1 MSNVLS
7 RFRKISEM
15 EFYKNAVE
23 LRCALSGFVMQ
34 EKYIPK
40 KWRPI
45 LAYPTVNLLNQM
57 MEHIISANG
66 IYPYSGGK
74 LDHELL
80 HRRKE
85 LQAQAVADCEALFD
99 RLQFIMDEFHF
110 SRMGTGL
117 DMGIAPQ
124 KELPAQLVY
133 IGSLLEHEETLLKEW
148 RHNTRFPETATFK
161 PKPKASLPNGDA
173 RYQASQQATYTTM
186 PPAMVPAANDPSVMA
201 AQAMGINHHHYPR

>member
-1 MSNVLS
+1 
-7 RFRKISEM
+7 M
-15 EFYKNAVE
+15 EFYKNATE

-45 LAYPTVNLLNQM
+45 LAYPTVNLLNTM
-57 MEHIISANG
+57 MEHIIAANG

-124 KELPAQLVY
+124 KDLPAQLVY
-133 IGSLLEHEETLLKEW
+133 IGTLLEREETLLKDW
-148 RHNTRFPETATFK
+148 RHNTKFPDTAKFK
-161 PKPKASLPNGDA
+161 SKASLPNGDA
-173 RYQASQQATYTTM
+173 RYQAPQQAPYTPNA
-186 PPAMVPAANDPSVMA
+186 PPAAMPAAMPAANDSSAMA
-201 AQAMGINHHHYPR
+201 AQAMGVNHHHYPH

>member
-1 MSNVLS
+1 
-7 RFRKISEM
+7 M
-15 EFYKNAVE
+15 EFYKNATE

-45 LAYPTVNLLNQM
+45 LAYPTVNLLNTM
-57 MEHIISANG
+57 MEHIIAANG

-85 LQAQAVADCEALFD
+85 LQAQAVADCEACLTACNSS
-99 RLQFIMDEFHF
+99 MDEFHF
-110 SRMGTGL
+110 SRLNTGL

-133 IGSLLEHEETLLKEW
+133 IGTLLDREETLLKDW
-148 RHNTRFPETATFK
+148 RHNTKFPDTAKF
-161 PKPKASLPNGDA
+161 KPKASLPNGDV
-173 RYQASQQATYTTM
+173 RYQTPPQTAYTPKA
-186 PPAMVPAANDPSVMA
+186 PPTVPTVNDSSVMA
-201 AQAMGINHHHYPR
+201 AQAAGINYHHYPR

>member
-7 RFRKISEM
+7 RFRSISEM

-45 LAYPTVNLLNQM
+45 LAYPTVNLLNTM
-57 MEHIISANG
+57 MEHIIAANG

-110 SRMGTGL
+110 SRLNTGL

-124 KELPAQLVY
+124 KELLAQLVY
-133 IGSLLEHEETLLKEW
+133 IGTLLEREETLLKDW
-148 RHNTRFPETATFK
+148 RHNTKFPDTAKF
-161 PKPKASLPNGDA
+161 KPKASLPNGDV
-173 RYQASQQATYTTM
+173 RYQTPQQTAYT
-186 PPAMVPAANDPSVMA
+186 PKALHMVPTVNDSSVMA
-201 AQAMGINHHHYPR
+201 AQAAGINCHHYPR

>member
-7 RFRKISEM
+7 RFRSISEM

-45 LAYPTVNLLNQM
+45 LAYPTVNLLNTM
-57 MEHIISANG
+57 MEHIIAANG

-74 LDHELL
+74 LDHALL

-99 RLQFIMDEFHF
+99 CLQFIMDEFHF
-110 SRMGTGL
+110 SRLNTGL

-133 IGSLLEHEETLLKEW
+133 IGTLLEREETLLKDW
-148 RHNTRFPETATFK
+148 RHNTKFPDTAKF
-161 PKPKASLPNGDA
+161 KPKASLPNGDA
-173 RYQASQQATYTTM
+173 RYQTSLQATYTPNA
-186 PPAMVPAANDPSVMA
+186 PPTAPL
-201 AQAMGINHHHYPR
+201 

>member
-7 RFRKISEM
+7 RFRSISEM

-34 EKYIPK
+34 EKYISK

-45 LAYPTVNLLNQM
+45 LAYPTVNLLNTM
-57 MEHIISANG
+57 MEHIIAANG

-74 LDHELL
+74 LDNELL

-110 SRMGTGL
+110 SRLNTGL

-133 IGSLLEHEETLLKEW
+133 IGTLLEREETLLKDW
-148 RHNTRFPETATFK
+148 RHNTKFPDTAKF
-161 PKPKASLPNGDA
+161 KPKASLPNGDA
-173 RYQASQQATYTTM
+173 RYQTPTQIAYTPKASPT
-186 PPAMVPAANDPSVMA
+186 VPTVNDSSVMA
-201 AQAMGINHHHYPR
+201 AQAAGINYHHYPR

>member
-7 RFRKISEM
+7 RFRSISEM

-45 LAYPTVNLLNQM
+45 LAYPTVNLLNTM
-57 MEHIISANG
+57 MEHIIAANG

-74 LDHELL
+74 LDNELL

-110 SRMGTGL
+110 SRLNSGL
-117 DMGIAPQ
+117 DMGIVPQ

-133 IGSLLEHEETLLKEW
+133 IGALLEREETLLKDW
-148 RHNTRFPETATFK
+148 RHNTKFPDTAKF
-161 PKPKASLPNGDA
+161 KPKASLPNGDA
-173 RYQASQQATYTTM
+173 RYQTPQQTTYT
-186 PPAMVPAANDPSVMA
+186 PKALPMVPTVNDSSVMA
-201 AQAMGINHHHYPR
+201 AQAAGINYHHYPR

>member
-1 MSNVLS
+1 M
-7 RFRKISEM
+7 
-15 EFYKNAVE
+15 
-23 LRCALSGFVMQ
+23 
-34 EKYIPK
+34 
-40 KWRPI
+40 
-45 LAYPTVNLLNQM
+45 NLLNTM
-57 MEHIISANG
+57 MEHIIAANG

-110 SRMGTGL
+110 SRLNTGL

-133 IGSLLEHEETLLKEW
+133 IGTLLEREETLLKDW
-148 RHNTRFPETATFK
+148 RHNTKFPDTAKF
-161 PKPKASLPNGDA
+161 KPKASLPNGDA
-173 RYQASQQATYTTM
+173 RYQTPQQTAYT
-186 PPAMVPAANDPSVMA
+186 PKALPMVPTVNDSSVMA
-201 AQAMGINHHHYPR
+201 AQAAGINCHHYPR

>member
-1 MSNVLS
+1 
-7 RFRKISEM
+7 M

-23 LRCALSGFVMQ
+23 LRCVLSGFVMQ

-45 LAYPTVNLLNQM
+45 LAYPTVNLLNTM
-57 MEHIISANG
+57 IEHIIAANG

-99 RLQFIMDEFHF
+99 CLQFIMDEFHF
-110 SRMGTGL
+110 SRLNTGL

-124 KELPAQLVY
+124 NQEVFQLSAGGAYDDGTDSHVLY
-133 IGSLLEHEETLLKEW
+133 VVARIAYQKAGPPICSLYGFAVL
-148 RHNTRFPETATFK
+148 
-161 PKPKASLPNGDA
+161 
-173 RYQASQQATYTTM
+173 
-186 PPAMVPAANDPSVMA
+186 
-201 AQAMGINHHHYPR
+201 

>member
-7 RFRKISEM
+7 RFRSISEM

-45 LAYPTVNLLNQM
+45 LAYPTVNLLNTM
-57 MEHIISANG
+57 MEHIIAANG

-110 SRMGTGL
+110 SRLNTGL

-133 IGSLLEHEETLLKEW
+133 IGTLLEREETLLKDW
-148 RHNTRFPETATFK
+148 RHNTKFPDTAKF
-161 PKPKASLPNGDA
+161 KPKASLPNGDA
-173 RYQASQQATYTTM
+173 RYQTPQQTAYTPKA
-186 PPAMVPAANDPSVMA
+186 PPTVPVVNDSSVMA
-201 AQAMGINHHHYPR
+201 ARAAGINYHHYPR

>member
-7 RFRKISEM
+7 RFRSISEM
-15 EFYKNAVE
+15 EFYKNATE

-45 LAYPTVNLLNQM
+45 FAYPTVNLLNTM
-57 MEHIISANG
+57 MEHIIAANG

-99 RLQFIMDEFHF
+99 RLQFIISARRTVRF
-110 SRMGTGL
+110 
-117 DMGIAPQ
+117 
-124 KELPAQLVY
+124 LPSPTQTASTTPSKTSG
-133 IGSLLEHEETLLKEW
+133 GSDG
-148 RHNTRFPETATFK
+148 
-161 PKPKASLPNGDA
+161 S
-173 RYQASQQATYTTM
+173 
-186 PPAMVPAANDPSVMA
+186 PAIWTIPTSSTNRK
-201 AQAMGINHHHYPR
+201 NC

>member
-7 RFRKISEM
+7 RFRSISEM

-45 LAYPTVNLLNQM
+45 LAYPTVNLLNTM
-57 MEHIISANG
+57 MEHIIAANG

-85 LQAQAVADCEALFD
+85 LQAQAVADGEALFD

-110 SRMGTGL
+110 SRLNTGL

-133 IGSLLEHEETLLKEW
+133 IGTLLEREETLLKDW
-148 RHNTRFPETATFK
+148 RHNTKFPDTAKF
-161 PKPKASLPNGDA
+161 KPKASLPNGDA
-173 RYQASQQATYTTM
+173 RYQTPPQTAYT
-186 PPAMVPAANDPSVMA
+186 PKALPMVPTVNDSSVMA
-201 AQAMGINHHHYPR
+201 AQAAGINYHHYPR

>member
-1 MSNVLS
+1 
-7 RFRKISEM
+7 M
-15 EFYKNAVE
+15 EFYKNATE

-45 LAYPTVNLLNQM
+45 LAYPTVNLLNTM
-57 MEHIISANG
+57 MEHIIAANG

-133 IGSLLEHEETLLKEW
+133 IGTLLEREETLLKDW
-148 RHNTRFPETATFK
+148 RHNTKFPDTAKFK
-161 PKPKASLPNGDA
+161 PKHPCRMGMPGIRHHGRHPTHPMRRPPRCPPRMIPA
-173 RYQASQQATYTTM
+173 RWPHRQW
-186 PPAMVPAANDPSVMA
+186 
-201 AQAMGINHHHYPR
+201 G

>member
-7 RFRKISEM
+7 RFRSISEM

-45 LAYPTVNLLNQM
+45 LAYPTVNLLNTM
-57 MEHIISANG
+57 MEHIIAANG

-99 RLQFIMDEFHF
+99 RL
-110 SRMGTGL
+110 
-117 DMGIAPQ
+117 
-124 KELPAQLVY
+124 
-133 IGSLLEHEETLLKEW
+133 
-148 RHNTRFPETATFK
+148 
-161 PKPKASLPNGDA
+161 
-173 RYQASQQATYTTM
+173 
-186 PPAMVPAANDPSVMA
+186 
-201 AQAMGINHHHYPR
+201 

>member
-7 RFRKISEM
+7 RFRSISEM

-45 LAYPTVNLLNQM
+45 LAYPTVNLLNTM
-57 MEHIISANG
+57 MEHIIAANG

-110 SRMGTGL
+110 SRLNTGL
-117 DMGIAPQ
+117 DMGITPQ

-133 IGSLLEHEETLLKEW
+133 IGTLLEREETLLKDW
-148 RHNTRFPETATFK
+148 RHNTKFPDTAKF
-161 PKPKASLPNGDA
+161 KPKASLPNGDA
-173 RYQASQQATYTTM
+173 RYQTPQQTAYT
-186 PPAMVPAANDPSVMA
+186 PKALPMVPTVNDSSVMA
-201 AQAMGINHHHYPR
+201 AEAAEINYHHYPR

>member
-7 RFRKISEM
+7 RFRSISEM

-45 LAYPTVNLLNQM
+45 LAYPTVNLLNTM
-57 MEHIISANG
+57 MEHIIAANG

-99 RLQFIMDEFHF
+99 CLQFIMDEFHF
-110 SRMGTGL
+110 SRLNTGL

-133 IGSLLEHEETLLKEW
+133 IGTLLEREETLLKDW
-148 RHNTRFPETATFK
+148 RHNTKFPDTAKF
-161 PKPKASLPNGDA
+161 KPKASLPNGDV
-173 RYQASQQATYTTM
+173 RYQTPQQTAYT
-186 PPAMVPAANDPSVMA
+186 PKALPMVPTVNDSSVMA
-201 AQAMGINHHHYPR
+201 AQAAGINCHHYPR

>member
-7 RFRKISEM
+7 RFRSISEM
-15 EFYKNAVE
+15 EFYKNVTE

-45 LAYPTVNLLNQM
+45 LAYPTVNLLNTM
-57 MEHIISANG
+57 MEHIIAANG

-133 IGSLLEHEETLLKEW
+133 IGTLLEREETLLKDW
-148 RHNTRFPETATFK
+148 RHNTKFPDTAKF
-161 PKPKASLPNGDA
+161 KPKASLPNGDA
-173 RYQASQQATYTTM
+173 RYQAPRQAPYTPNA
-186 PPAMVPAANDPSVMA
+186 PPAAMPAANDSSAMA
-201 AQAMGINHHHYPR
+201 AQAMGVNHHHYPH

>member
-7 RFRKISEM
+7 RFRSISEM

-45 LAYPTVNLLNQM
+45 LAYPTVNLLNTM
-57 MEHIISANG
+57 MEHIIAANG

-85 LQAQAVADCEALFD
+85 LQAQAVTDCEALFD

-110 SRMGTGL
+110 SRLNTGL

-133 IGSLLEHEETLLKEW
+133 IGTLLEREETLLKDW
-148 RHNTRFPETATFK
+148 RHNTKFPGTAKF
-161 PKPKASLPNGDA
+161 KPKASLPNGDA
-173 RYQASQQATYTTM
+173 QYQTPPQTAYT
-186 PPAMVPAANDPSVMA
+186 PKALPMVPTVNDSSVMA
-201 AQAMGINHHHYPR
+201 AQAAGINYHHYPR

>member
-7 RFRKISEM
+7 RFRSISEM

-45 LAYPTVNLLNQM
+45 LAYPTVNLLNTM
-57 MEHIISANG
+57 MEHIIAANG
-66 IYPYSGGK
+66 IYLYSGGK

-110 SRMGTGL
+110 SRLNTGL

-133 IGSLLEHEETLLKEW
+133 IGTLLEREETLLKDW
-148 RHNTRFPETATFK
+148 RHNTKFPDTAKF
-161 PKPKASLPNGDA
+161 KPKASLPNGDV
-173 RYQASQQATYTTM
+173 RYQTPQQTAYT
-186 PPAMVPAANDPSVMA
+186 PKALPMVPTVNDSSVMA
-201 AQAMGINHHHYPR
+201 AQAAGINCHHYPR

>member
-1 MSNVLS
+1 
-7 RFRKISEM
+7 M
-15 EFYKNAVE
+15 EFYKNATE

-45 LAYPTVNLLNQM
+45 LAYPTVNLLNTM
-57 MEHIISANG
+57 MEHIIAANG

-99 RLQFIMDEFHF
+99 RLQFIIC
-110 SRMGTGL
+110 GALGGL
-117 DMGIAPQ
+117 LGLAAM
-124 KELPAQLVY
+124 Y
-133 IGSLLEHEETLLKEW
+133 I
-148 RHNTRFPETATFK
+148 NVPDFP
-161 PKPKASLPNGDA
+161 
-173 RYQASQQATYTTM
+173 
-186 PPAMVPAANDPSVMA
+186 ANDPLTALAVGIVSGLA
-201 AQAMGINHHHYPR
+201 ATGADQVIKQIGKDN

>member
-7 RFRKISEM
+7 RFRSISEM

-45 LAYPTVNLLNQM
+45 LAYPTLNLLNTM
-57 MEHIISANG
+57 MEHIIAANG

-85 LQAQAVADCEALFD
+85 LQAQTVADCEALFD

-110 SRMGTGL
+110 SRLNTGL

-133 IGSLLEHEETLLKEW
+133 IGTLLEREETLLKDW
-148 RHNTRFPETATFK
+148 RHNTKFPDTAKF
-161 PKPKASLPNGDA
+161 KPKASLPNGDA
-173 RYQASQQATYTTM
+173 RYQTPMQIAYT
-186 PPAMVPAANDPSVMA
+186 PKALPMVPTVNDSSVMA
-201 AQAMGINHHHYPR
+201 AKAAGINYHHYPR

>member
-7 RFRKISEM
+7 RFRSISEM

-23 LRCALSGFVMQ
+23 LRCVLSGFVMQ

-45 LAYPTVNLLNQM
+45 LAYPTVNLLNTM
-57 MEHIISANG
+57 IEHIIAANG

-110 SRMGTGL
+110 SRLNTGL

-133 IGSLLEHEETLLKEW
+133 IGTLLEREETLLKDW
-148 RHNTRFPETATFK
+148 RHNTKFPDTAKF
-161 PKPKASLPNGDA
+161 KPKASLPNGDA
-173 RYQASQQATYTTM
+173 RYQTSPQTAYT
-186 PPAMVPAANDPSVMA
+186 PKALPMVPTVNDSSVMA
-201 AQAMGINHHHYPR
+201 AQAAGINYHHYPR

>member
-7 RFRKISEM
+7 RFRSISEM

-40 KWRPI
+40 KRRPI
-45 LAYPTVNLLNQM
+45 LAYPTVNLLNTM
-57 MEHIISANG
+57 MEHIIAANG
-66 IYPYSGGK
+66 IYPYSGSK

-110 SRMGTGL
+110 SRLNTGL

-133 IGSLLEHEETLLKEW
+133 IGTLLEREETLLKDW
-148 RHNTRFPETATFK
+148 RHNTKFPDTAKF
-161 PKPKASLPNGDA
+161 KPKASLPNGDA
-173 RYQASQQATYTTM
+173 RYQTPPQTAYT
-186 PPAMVPAANDPSVMA
+186 PKALPMVPTVNDSSVMA
-201 AQAMGINHHHYPR
+201 AQAAGINYHHYPR

>member
-7 RFRKISEM
+7 RFRSISEM
-15 EFYKNAVE
+15 EFYKNATE

-45 LAYPTVNLLNQM
+45 LAYPTVNLLNTM
-57 MEHIISANG
+57 MEHIIAANG

-110 SRMGTGL
+110 SRLNTGL

-133 IGSLLEHEETLLKEW
+133 IGTLLEREETLLK
-148 RHNTRFPETATFK
+148 
-161 PKPKASLPNGDA
+161 D
-173 RYQASQQATYTTM
+173 
-186 PPAMVPAANDPSVMA
+186 
-201 AQAMGINHHHYPR
+201 

>member
-7 RFRKISEM
+7 RFRSISEM

-45 LAYPTVNLLNQM
+45 LAYPTVNLLNTM
-57 MEHIISANG
+57 MCSIIAANG

-74 LDHELL
+74 LDHALL

-110 SRMGTGL
+110 SRLNTGL

-133 IGSLLEHEETLLKEW
+133 IGTLLEREETLLKDW
-148 RHNTRFPETATFK
+148 RHNTKFPDTAKF
-161 PKPKASLPNGDA
+161 KPKASLPNGDA
-173 RYQASQQATYTTM
+173 RYQTSPQATYTPNA
-186 PPAMVPAANDPSVMA
+186 PPTVPVVNDSSVMA
-201 AQAMGINHHHYPR
+201 AQAAGINYHHYPR

>member
-7 RFRKISEM
+7 RFRSISEM
-15 EFYKNAVE
+15 EFYKNATE

-45 LAYPTVNLLNQM
+45 LAYPTVNLLNTM
-57 MEHIISANG
+57 MEHIIAANG

-74 LDHELL
+74 LDNELL

-110 SRMGTGL
+110 SRLNSGL
-117 DMGIAPQ
+117 DMGIVPQ

-133 IGSLLEHEETLLKEW
+133 IGTLLEREETLLKDW
-148 RHNTRFPETATFK
+148 RHNTKFPDTAKF
-161 PKPKASLPNGDA
+161 KPKASLPNEDA
-173 RYQASQQATYTTM
+173 RYQTPQQTAYT
-186 PPAMVPAANDPSVMA
+186 PKALPMVPTVNDSSVMA
-201 AQAMGINHHHYPR
+201 AQAAGINYHHYPR